1 MPHYNGKDY
10 ILQVKA
16 GSDLNNLQVVKVNQ
30 EGAPLTIDSPYFTGR
45 ICIRILG
52 FDGVTPANEAPISNS
67 AYFNGTQRLFSIQ
80 IQGRFKNPTTADD
93 LMWGIDF
100 DQKLSVPRMADIA
113 LKFVQHTIDP
123 SLECDLHAE
132 KPWSRSP
139 LIATMNTV
147 SIMKLSGN
155 TAVKAE
161 SPAPLPP
168 WPSPNGE
175 HVEENTAAGIPQN
188 HHMET
193 GERRKF
199 LKDAAHRQSVAVTPD
214 QVYDFDFFNPF
225 LDFENFQI
233 KFPAVHFSMNIMKYY
248 NGEPLRYAC
257 KSRDHKTTFFVTQFE
272 LVDASQRVKPAV
284 TPAGATAAAPKP
296 L

>member
-1 MPHYNGKDY
+1 MPHWEGKDF

-16 GSDLNNLQVVKVNQ
+16 GPDLNQLQRVKVNG
-30 EGAPLTIDSPYFTGR
+30 EGAPLVIDSPHFTGR
-45 ICIRILG
+45 IAIRILG
-52 FDGVTPANEAPISNS
+52 YDGETPNDEPAINNS
-67 AYFNGTQRLFSIQ
+67 PYFNGTQRLFSIQ
-80 IQGRFKNPTTADD
+80 IQGRFKKPTTADD

-100 DQKLSVPRMADIA
+100 DQKLNVPRLADVA

-139 LIATMNTV
+139 LIATMNIV

-155 TAVKAE
+155 TAVKPDA
-161 SPAPLPP
+161 PAPLPP

-175 HVEENTAAGIPQN
+175 HVEENTAAGIPQT

-193 GERRKF
+193 AERRKL
-199 LKDAAHRQSVAVTPD
+199 LKDAAQRKAIAVTPD

-248 NGEPLRYAC
+248 TGEPLRYAC
-257 KSRDHKTTFFVTQFE
+257 KSRDHQTTFFVTQFE
-272 LVDASQRVKPAV
+272 LVPAH
-284 TPAGATAAAPKP
+284 PKK
-296 L
+296 